1 MKNLNLTKIFS
12 KTALVWT
19 TLSLSLVALTWRGL
33 LPTTYVEVAGF
44 LSGALCVWLI
54 VKQNIW
60 NWPLG
65 IINATAY
72 IFLFYSAG
80 LYADMALQVMYILL
94 GFLGWY
100 WWLRGGTNHTKLRVQ
115 RIGWRHSLVLLAIG
129 TVAFVVMHAYLVK
142 IGDSAPVLDALT
154 TVMSLVAQY
163 MLTRKYIENWAIWIA
178 ADVIYIGLYAS
189 RGLYLTSVLYAV
201 FLSMCVV
208 GLITWRQALS
218 SKTSDE
224 QIEGATS

>member
-1 MKNLNLTKIFS
+1 MKNFKLQQILN
-12 KTALVWT
+12 KTTVLW
-19 TLSLSLVALTWRGL
+19 TLSSLVLIGLTWRGL
-33 LPTTYVEVAGF
+33 LPTNFTEVAGF
-44 LSGALCVWLI
+44 LSGALCVWLV

-60 NWPLG
+60 NWPIG
-65 IINATAY
+65 ILNAVAY
-72 IFLFYSAG
+72 FVLFFKAG
-80 LYADMALQVMYILL
+80 LYADMSLQIMYVIL

-100 WWLRGGTNHTKLRVQ
+100 WWLHGGQEKSKLNVQ
-115 RIGWRHSLVLLAIG
+115 RITLKHSVVLAVIG
-129 TVAFVVMHAYLVK
+129 VVATVAMHSYLVK

-201 FLSMCVV
+201 FLSMCIV
-208 GLITWRQALS
+208 GAITWRQTLNS
-218 SKTSDE
+218 NTSDT
-224 QIEGATS
+224 QVEGASS